1 MSISMVISMEMG
13 MGVKQIGHLLS
24 DKCNNLKKL
33 KDSNSNIRVIHGL
46 VLMPSKS
53 LLSAVMDLVRLV
65 LDRNGVRPGN
75 MLEVLELGS
84 MAG

>member
-1 MSISMVISMEMG
+1 MSTLTVIPMEMG

-33 KDSNSNIRVIHGL
+33 RDSNSNIRVIHGL

-53 LLSAVMDLVRLV
+53 LLSVVMDLVRLV
-65 LDRNGVRPGN
+65 LDRNGVRLGN
-75 MLEVLELGS
+75 MLAVLELGS
-84 MAG
+84 MAE